1 MKYIKT
7 LFTTKTLFILAIF
20 SLLIPNME
28 LSAQAKRP
36 ASKPAASKQSTQG
49 RPAGNNNNA
58 GNRTTNNSGNRTSSN
73 SGNRTSNNSGN
84 RTSNVNN
91 SGNKTNNIGS
101 NNNRTNINNST
112 NNSNNNVNI
121 NIDNSK
127 NVHVNNNRNTVVRPN
142 YRPYP
147 RPPYVYG
154 GFHYRCYNPYYFHP
168 YQPFVWGPAWHPWGF
183 FITTLAVTAIL
194 ISVDNIEPP
203 TYLDMAMVPAYGMDN
218 YASILDS
225 KMHGPFFASYAE
237 NHGYNEVGYNTF
249 EPVAGD
255 EYWYDEGV
263 FYLKGDGGY
272 TVVSAP
278 IGAKIKTLPKGYET
292 ITLDDNTKNYYYGG
306 AFYEKTSAG
315 YTVVAPIAGSV
326 VTNVSEGGEE
336 VKLGDVTYVKLGET
350 YYQPI
355 KLDGKNKYEVVNVEE
370 AK

>member
-7 LFTTKTLFILAIF
+7 LFTTKTLLILAVF

-36 ASKPAASKQSTQG
+36 AGKPAASKQSTQSRS
-49 RPAGNNNNA
+49 RPAGNNNNS
-58 GNRTTNNSGNRTSSN
+58 GNRTTNNAGNRT
-73 SGNRTSNNSGN
+73 TSNSGN

-127 NVHVNNNRNTVVRPN
+127 NVHVNNSRNTVVRPN

-154 GFHYRCYNPYYFHP
+154 GFHYRCYNPYFFHP
-168 YQPFVWGPAWHPWGF
+168 YQPYVWGPAWHPWGF
-183 FITTLAVTAIL
+183 FITTIAVTAIL

-203 TYLDMAMVPAYGMDN
+203 TYLDMAMVPAYGNDY
-218 YASILDS
+218 YALAFQTA
-225 KMHGPFFASYAE
+225 KHGPFFADLPE
-237 NHGYNEVGYNTF
+237 IPWNNNGWYNAPET
-249 EPVAGD
+249 VAGD
-255 EYWYDEGV
+255 EYWYDAGV

-278 IGAKIKTLPKGYET
+278 IGAKIKTLPSGYET
-292 ITLDDNTKNYYYGG
+292 ITLDDKTTNYYYGG
-306 AFYEKTSAG
+306 TFYEKTSAG
-315 YTVVAPIAGSV
+315 YTVVAPLAGSV

-336 VKLGDVTYVKLGET
+336 VKLGEVTYVKLGET

>member
-1 MKYIKT
+1 MKT
-7 LFTTKTLFILAIF
+7 LLSKKTLVILAVF
-20 SLLIPNME
+20 SWFFQSQE

-36 ASKPAASKQSTQG
+36 ASKPAASKQTVNKPAAKQSTPDRSG
-49 RPAGNNNNA
+49 INN
-58 GNRTTNNSGNRTSSN
+58 NNSGNRTN
-73 SGNRTSNNSGN
+73 SVS
-84 RTSNVNN
+84 N
-91 SGNKTNNIGS
+91 SGNKTNNVGS

-168 YQPFVWGPAWHPWGF
+168 YQPFIWGPMWHPWGF
-183 FITTLAVTAIL
+183 FITTLTVTAIL

-203 TYLDMAMVPAYGMDN
+203 TYLDMAMVPAYGMDD
-218 YASILDS
+218 YASVLES
-225 KMHGPFFASYAE
+225 KMHGPFFSSYADIPT
-237 NHGYNEVGYNTF
+237 YNNGQDNLF
-249 EPVAGD
+249 ETPVAD
-255 EYWYDEGV
+255 EYWYDQGV
-263 FYLKGDGGY
+263 FYLKADGGY

-278 IGAKIKTLPKGYET
+278 IGAKIKTLPSGYET

-315 YTVVAPIAGSV
+315 YTVVAPTAGSV
-326 VTNVSEGGEE
+326 VSNVSEGGEE

-355 KLDGKNKYEVVNVEE
+355 QLNGKNMYEVVAVEE

>member
-1 MKYIKT
+1 MNQIKT
-7 LFTTKTLFILAIF
+7 LLSNKTLIFLAVF
-20 SLLIPNME
+20 SCFLNLGE

-36 ASKPAASKQSTQG
+36 AGKPAVSKPAAKPSSAN
-49 RPAGNNNNA
+49 RPSVNN
-58 GNRTTNNSGNRTSSN
+58 
-73 SGNRTSNNSGN
+73 NNSGN

-91 SGNKTNNIGS
+91 SGNKTNTVGS
-101 NNNRTNINNST
+101 NNKRVNNST

-127 NVHVNNNRNTVVRPN
+127 DVRINNSRNTVVRHN
-142 YRPYP
+142 SRPYG

-154 GFHYRCYNPYYFHP
+154 GYHYRCYNPYYFHP
-168 YQPFVWGPAWHPWGF
+168 YHPYVWGPMWHPWGF

-203 TYLDMAMVPAYGMDN
+203 TYLDMAMVPAYGKDD
-218 YASILDS
+218 YASILES
-225 KMHGPFFASYAE
+225 KMHGPFAE
-237 NHGYNEVGYNTF
+237 SPGYNEVGYNTF

-263 FYLKGDGGY
+263 FYLKADGGY

-278 IGAKIKTLPKGYET
+278 LGAKIKTLPKGYET
-292 ITLDDNTKNYYYGG
+292 VTLDDNTKNYYYGG
-306 AFYEKTSAG
+306 TFYEKTSAG

-326 VTNVSEGGEE
+326 VSNVSEGGEE
-336 VKLGDVTYVKLGET
+336 VKMGDVTYVKLGET

-355 KLDGKNKYEVVNVEE
+355 QMNGKNMYEVVDVEE